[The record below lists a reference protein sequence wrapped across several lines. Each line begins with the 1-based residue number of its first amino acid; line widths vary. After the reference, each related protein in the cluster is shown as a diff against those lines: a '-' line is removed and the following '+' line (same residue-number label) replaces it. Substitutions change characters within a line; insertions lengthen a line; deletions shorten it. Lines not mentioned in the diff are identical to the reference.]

1 MRVINQQKLLL
12 IKYLANRIKSDNNC
26 MSSVRRQQ
34 EHNQKP
40 HNHMKLLIILAGL
53 SLLVCGYL
61 VINVGMVEALLVAG
75 VMCGWAAGF
84 YMLNQR
90 SSAQLLQQQH
100 FNEHEKKLTH
110 FVANLAQYFTV
121 NAALNHTQKQDL
133 DNVQSTQAGA
143 TDTLIAAFTGMQNL
157 IQQQTNF
164 IHETIGKLTGDNG
177 QDYTAEVSS
186 LMQNFINGLTQMS
199 AGSMKLVEAIEAMS
213 EQIGHVEKLLDEIDG
228 ISSQTN
234 LLALNAAIEAAR
246 AGESGRG
253 FAVVADEVRTLS
265 QRSNHFSERI
275 RNEYRGTRQL
285 MDHASLEIVKMASRD
300 LDITLQSKGRVDEI
314 MHDIELSKQN
324 ISDHLAHMATT
335 TEQINEHVVTAV
347 KTMQFEDRT
356 RQIIDVVKQRLAL
369 NMSLST
375 NKSVD
380 NETLSELDSSLN
392 HIIDETR
399 ALTRINSTNLIQ
411 KAAVASSEDIELF

>member
-1 MRVINQQKLLL
+1 MSHVRNQQTT
-12 IKYLANRIKSDNNC
+12 S
-26 MSSVRRQQ
+26 
-34 EHNQKP
+34 QKT
-40 HNHMKLLIILAGL
+40 HNHMKSLAILAGL
-53 SLLVCGYL
+53 NLLVCAYFL
-61 VINVGMVEALLVAG
+61 LNVGILQAG
-75 VMCGWAAGF
+75 VVAAM
-84 YMLNQR
+84 MLIWVSGYYWLNKQ
-90 SSAQLLQQQH
+90 SIEQQKLQNKYIEQEQ
-100 FNEHEKKLTH
+100 KLSQIIS
-110 FVANLAQYFTV
+110 NLSHYFTV
-121 NAALNHTQKQDL
+121 NSSLNNTQKQDL
-133 DNVQSTQAGA
+133 ENVQSTQAEA
-143 TDTLIAAFTGMQNL
+143 TDTLIASFTGMQDL

-164 IHETIGKLTGDNG
+164 IHETIGKLTGEKG

-213 EQIGHVEKLLDEIDG
+213 DQIGHVEKLLDEIDG

-275 RNEYRGTRQL
+275 RTEYKGTREL

-300 LDITLQSKGRVDEI
+300 LDITLASKGRVDEI
-314 MHDIELSKQN
+314 MNDIESSKKN
-324 ISDHLAHMATT
+324 ISDHLSHMAST
-335 TEQINEHVVTAV
+335 TEQINEHVITAV

-369 NMSLST
+369 EVCLPAS
-375 NKSVD
+375 K
-380 NETLSELDSSLN
+380 
-392 HIIDETR
+392 IIDTESLTNLAVNLQNITDETQL
-399 ALTRINSTNLIQ
+399 LTRINSTNLIQ
-411 KAAVASSEDIELF
+411 QTVATTDDDIELF